1 MPDVDVKNR
10 HPAFF
15 FSPNCDD
22 VRRQFLVCDS
32 TNQPVSQLLNLPL
45 FVYCLAPSM
54 VHL

>member
-15 FSPNCDD
+15 FSPNWTTVDANCLS
-22 VRRQFLVCDS
+22 VIRRTS
-32 TNQPVSQLLNLPL
+32 SVSQLLNLPL
-45 FVYCLAPSM
+45 FVYCLASSM